1 MSVRRVTARSIAA
14 GSIFPFSPGG
24 SRTFVPFAKN
34 SGAPHSE
41 TSTCAISW
49 QRMLWYG
56 WQRDGSDNEIAE
68 RRERQR
74 IGRRAV
80 EHQEHFT
87 LRFEDVADEVG
98 RLRGPCV
105 VAITDFM
112 PGVGLRER
120 REGFG
125 ADAGVV
131 VAGEMA
137 GFGIFFHVLP
147 EVLT

>member
-1 MSVRRVTARSIAA
+1 MVR
-14 GSIFPFSPGG
+14 
-24 SRTFVPFAKN
+24 
-34 SGAPHSE
+34 
-41 TSTCAISW
+41 
-49 QRMLWYG
+49 L
-56 WQRDGSDNEIAE
+56 AE

-80 EHQEHFT
+80 EHQEYFT

-105 VAITDFM
+105 VAITNFM

-120 REGFG
+120 GEGFG

-147 EVLT
+147 EVLTELLGLSVPSFYCKRDSCHRHGCRPSSSP

>member
-1 MSVRRVTARSIAA
+1 MVR
-14 GSIFPFSPGG
+14 
-24 SRTFVPFAKN
+24 
-34 SGAPHSE
+34 
-41 TSTCAISW
+41 
-49 QRMLWYG
+49 L
-56 WQRDGSDNEIAE
+56 AE

-80 EHQEHFT
+80 EHQEYFT

-120 REGFG
+120 GEGFG

-137 GFGIFFHVLP
+137 GVWSFFSVVAPGFAGFKRFAAPLSIFNGVHV
-147 EVLT
+147 